1 MADPTQEDYT
11 VEAAELNEADA
22 LDKIVLFA
30 LDEAMAKLE
39 QGGEL
44 EPFTI
49 VLHDDNLLIETH
61 PGEDAIECFNA
72 AAAAVQLMAH
82 VMDAY
87 VFAYDG
93 YISTDSGTRDAI
105 IAERGKP
112 DSEAA
117 EAFAIL
123 YNLDEE
129 GDGSITFEEGI
140 YDLGPASSLL
150 LGVQASI
157 DDLDELELE

>member
-1 MADPTQEDYT
+1 MADQEDYT
-11 VEAAELNEADA
+11 AEAAELNEENA

-30 LDEAMAKLE
+30 LDEAMVKLE
-39 QGGEL
+39 QDGEL

-49 VLHDDNLLIETH
+49 VLHDDNLHIETH

-72 AAAAVQLMAH
+72 AAMAVQLLAH

-93 YISTDSGTRDAI
+93 YINTDSGTRDAI
-105 IAERGKP
+105 IAERGIP
-112 DSEAA
+112 DDEAA

-123 YNLDEE
+123 YTLDEE

-140 YDLGPASSLL
+140 YDLGPAPLL
-150 LGVQASI
+150 LGSAQASI
-157 DDLDELELE
+157 DDLDEFELE